1 MERKKKHLHVSNQIS
16 YQKHLHVSIN
26 WTNNSLKRTNE
37 REKRSIQI
45 CLPIGEC
52 LSEFVLPFSKCFF
65 IIKIAAWR
73 WTWSQITTSIWNVLI
88 GVICWHVDSKYSFR
102 KKVWDQISDTR
113 VFVAQNNGQT
123 CFGKEKARINCK
135 MRFTKA
141 SQKIDCNFTLWF
153 KLILIEHRNGLSK
166 QKCGSIV
173 NKKAY
178 QKHKQLNDP
187 NFTIAFEAFIFY
199 FAFSMQ
205 W

>member
-1 MERKKKHLHVSNQIS
+1 MNSS
-16 YQKHLHVSIN
+16 YHSRN
-26 WTNNSLKRTNE
+26 ASLLSK
-37 REKRSIQI
+37 S
-45 CLPIGEC
+45 LPDGGHGPKSQHPFGMCWLVLFVDMLIANI
-52 LSEFVLPFSKCFF
+52 LS
-65 IIKIAAWR
+65 
-73 WTWSQITTSIWNVLI
+73 
-88 GVICWHVDSKYSFR
+88 G